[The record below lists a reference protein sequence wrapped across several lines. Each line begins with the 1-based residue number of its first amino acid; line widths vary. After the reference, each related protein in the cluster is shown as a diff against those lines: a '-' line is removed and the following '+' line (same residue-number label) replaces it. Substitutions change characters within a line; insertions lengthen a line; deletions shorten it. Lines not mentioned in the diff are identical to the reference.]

1 MTCTIPSFIYYKYNF
16 GKHIK
21 DVCVGWMSDA
31 QGIAGKE
38 ITVELVE
45 CSEDGGKTVRE
56 TVTRRIDGGNT
67 IQEVVRNHETGV
79 YPAFPGA
86 CVWVLLR
93 KPGSVLGEL
102 NPTDVV
108 LWDRTVRGARLWTED
123 WYDRIQAGDTV
134 EIHVGIARPA
144 GPRSAGRGDEEGVAL
159 ENRDEGRHIDR
170 GPGGPHEARLARL
183 LAELLD
189 TLK

>member
-1 MTCTIPSFIYYKYNF
+1 L
-16 GKHIK
+16 
-21 DVCVGWMSDA
+21 CVGWMSDA
-31 QGIAGKE
+31 EGIEGKE
-38 ITVELVE
+38 ITVKLVY
-45 CSEDGGKTVRE
+45 CSEDGRKTVRE
-56 TVTRRIDGGNT
+56 TVTRRIDGRNT
-67 IQEVVRNHETGV
+67 IQEVVGSHATGV

-93 KPGSVLGEL
+93 KAGSVLGVV

-108 LWDRTVRGARLWTED
+108 LWDRTGRGARLWAEE

-134 EIHVGIARPA
+134 EIHVGIVKPG
-144 GPRSAGRGDEEGVAL
+144 GPRSAGGGLEGGVVL
-159 ENRDEGRHIDR
+159 ENVDTGRHIDR
-170 GPGGPHEARLARL
+170 GPGGPHEARLDWL